1 MSGIV
6 WVVAF
11 VLLLALILWA
21 QRRVPLLPYLYFWR
35 FPLLTALAL
44 VGVVPFALVVR
55 ESW

>member
-11 VLLLALILWA
+11 VLLVALAVWA

-35 FPLLTALAL
+35 FPC
-44 VGVVPFALVVR
+44 
-55 ESW
+55 